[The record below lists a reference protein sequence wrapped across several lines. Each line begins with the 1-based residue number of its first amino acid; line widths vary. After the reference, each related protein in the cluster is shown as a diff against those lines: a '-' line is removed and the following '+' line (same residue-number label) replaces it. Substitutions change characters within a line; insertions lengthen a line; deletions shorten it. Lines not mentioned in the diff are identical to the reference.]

1 MYEVEV
7 KVPADHERVR
17 ERLADLDVPETRRVT
32 QIDRYYDAPHRSF
45 ADTDEALRVRRE
57 RTGDD
62 ERVEVTYKGP
72 LVDEASKT
80 REEVQ
85 TTVADEAAID
95 LILERLGFD
104 AAATV
109 RKERTFFD
117 VDGYTVT
124 LDDVAD
130 VGRFVEVETTATEA
144 ERDRARQG
152 AFDVL
157 ERLGLDPDDQVRTS
171 YLGLLLDDSTA
182 SEEEITG

>member
-7 KVPADHERVR
+7 KVPANLERVR
-17 ERLADLDVPETRRVT
+17 DRLADLDVFRTEQVT

-45 ADTDEALRVRRE
+45 ADTDEALRVRRQ
-57 RTGDD
+57 RSGGD

-85 TTVADEAAID
+85 TTVADEDAID
-95 LILERLGFD
+95 LILDRLGFD

-109 RKERTFFD
+109 RKERTFYD

-130 VGRFVEVETTATEA
+130 VGRFVEVETAASEA
-144 ERDRARQG
+144 DLHEARQG

-157 ERLGLDPDDQVRTS
+157 DRLDLDPDDQVRTS
-171 YLGLLLDDSTA
+171 YLGMLLEDS
-182 SEEEITG
+182 EGGD